1 MKIVQLLG
9 IGSTSDQKSVDFLEN
24 ALSKQSQPGFDY
36 LKFKQS
42 ISQLAG
48 LNLDTTTSLKSA
60 FATASTMGVT
70 KDSLLQSA
78 RHYLT
83 ILGDEK
89 KQFDQ
94 ALNNQVQQ
102 RIASRKDEL
111 QKLQQQIEDHKR
123 QISKLEKQIVEF
135 QEKISRSD
143 EEVAEAKASIDQTKM
158 KFETTYQQFV
168 SAIEKDIISIQQ
180 HL

>member
-1 MKIVQLLG
+1 MKISQLLG
-9 IGSTSDQKSVDFLEN
+9 LESSADQKSVEFLEN
-24 ALSKQSQPGFDY
+24 AMIKETQPGFDY

-42 ISQLAG
+42 IEQLAG
-48 LNLDTTTSLKSA
+48 LKLDPSTSFKSA

-83 ILGDEK
+83 ILGEEK

-102 RIASRKDEL
+102 RIDSKKDEL
-111 QKLQQQIEDHKR
+111 QKLQQQIDDHRR
-123 QISKLEKQIVEF
+123 QIARLEKQILEF
-135 QEKISRSD
+135 QDKIARSD
-143 EEVAEAKASIDQTKM
+143 EEVAEAKASIDQTKI
-158 KFETTYQQFV
+158 KFENTYQQFV
-168 SAIEKDIISIQQ
+168 SAIETDITAIQQ
-180 HL
+180 NL

>member
-1 MKIVQLLG
+1 MKISQLLG
-9 IGSTSDQKSVDFLEN
+9 LEGTTDQKSVDFLEN
-24 ALSKQSQPGFDY
+24 AMVKQTQPGFDY

-42 ISQLAG
+42 IEQLAG
-48 LNLDTTTSLKSA
+48 LKLDTPTSLKSA

-102 RIASRKDEL
+102 RIDSRKDEL
-111 QKLQQQIEDHKR
+111 LKLQQLIEDHKR
-123 QISKLEKQIVEF
+123 QISKLEKQILEF
-135 QEKISRSD
+135 QEKILRSD
-143 EEVAEAKASIDQTKM
+143 EEVTEAKASIDQTKM
-158 KFETTYQQFV
+158 KFESTYQQFV
-168 SAIEKDIISIQQ
+168 SAIEKDMTAIQQ

>member
-1 MKIVQLLG
+1 MKISHLLALE
-9 IGSTSDQKSVDFLEN
+9 SNADQKSVDFLEN
-24 ALSKQSQPGFDY
+24 ALIKQSQPGFDY

-70 KDSLLQSA
+70 KDTLLQSA

-102 RIASRKDEL
+102 RIASRKEEL
-111 QKLQQQIEDHKR
+111 LKLQQQIEEHKR
-123 QISKLEKQIVEF
+123 QIAKLEKQIIEF
-135 QEKISRSD
+135 QEKITRSD
-143 EEVAEAKASIDQTKM
+143 EEVNEAKASIDQTKS
-158 KFETTYQQFV
+158 KFESTYQQFV
-168 SAIEKDIISIQQ
+168 SAIERDITAIQQ

>member
-1 MKIVQLLG
+1 MKISQLLG
-9 IGSTSDQKSVDFLEN
+9 LGNASDQKSVDFLEN
-24 ALSKQSQPGFDY
+24 ALVKQTQPGFDY

-42 ISQLAG
+42 IDQLAS
-48 LNLDTTTSLKSA
+48 LKLDAPTSLKSA

-102 RIASRKDEL
+102 RIDSRKDEL
-111 QKLQQQIEDHKR
+111 LKLQQQIEDHKR
-123 QISKLEKQIVEF
+123 QITKLEKQILEF
-135 QEKISRSD
+135 QEKILRSD
-143 EEVAEAKASIDQTKM
+143 EEVAEAKASIEQTKL
-158 KFETTYQQFV
+158 KFETTYQRFV
-168 SAIEKDIISIQQ
+168 SAIEQDMTAIQQ

>member
-1 MKIVQLLG
+1 MKISQLLKLG
-9 IGSTSDQKSVDFLEN
+9 NTTDPKSVDFLEN
-24 ALSKQSQPGFDY
+24 AMIKKTQTGFDY

-42 ISQLAG
+42 IETLSS
-48 LNLDTTTSLKSA
+48 LNLDSATALKSA

-78 RHYLT
+78 RYYLT

-94 ALNNQVQQ
+94 ALTNQVQQ
-102 RIASRKDEL
+102 RIDSKKEEL
-111 QKLQQQIEDHKR
+111 VKLQEQIEEHKR
-123 QISKLEKQIVEF
+123 QISRLEKQIVEF
-135 QEKISRSD
+135 QDRIAKSD
-143 EEVAEAKASIDQTKM
+143 DEMADAKSSIDTTKG

-168 SAIEKDIISIQQ
+168 SAIEQDMAAIQQ
-180 HL
+180 NL

>member
-1 MKIVQLLG
+1 MKISQLLG
-9 IGSTSDQKSVDFLEN
+9 LGSTSDQKSVDFLET
-24 ALSKQSQPGFDY
+24 ALAKQSQPGFDY

-42 ISQLAG
+42 IEQLSS
-48 LNLDTTTSLKSA
+48 LNLDITTSLKSA

-70 KDSLLQSA
+70 KDTLLQSA

-102 RIASRKDEL
+102 RIASRKEEL

-123 QISKLEKQIVEF
+123 QIAKLEKQIIES
-135 QEKISRSD
+135 QEKIVRSD
-143 EEVAEAKASIDQTKM
+143 EEVNEAKTSIDQTKS
-158 KFETTYQQFV
+158 KFERTYQQFV
-168 SAIEKDIISIQQ
+168 SAIERDITAIQQ

>member
-1 MKIVQLLG
+1 MKISQLLG
-9 IGSTSDQKSVDFLEN
+9 LGGTTDQKSVDFLEN
-24 ALSKQSQPGFDY
+24 AMAKQTQPGFDY

-42 ISQLAG
+42 IDHLAS
-48 LNLDTTTSLKSA
+48 LKLDAPTTIKSA

-102 RIASRKDEL
+102 RIDSKKAEL
-111 QKLQQQIEDHKR
+111 QKLQQEIEDHKR
-123 QISKLEKQIVEF
+123 QIAKLEKQILEF
-135 QEKISRSD
+135 QDRISRSD
-143 EEVAEAKASIDQTKM
+143 EEVAEAKSSIDQTKM
-158 KFETTYQQFV
+158 KFENTYQQFV
-168 SAIEKDIISIQQ
+168 SAIERDIAAIQQ
-180 HL
+180 NL

>member
-1 MKIVQLLG
+1 MKISQLLG
-9 IGSTSDQKSVDFLEN
+9 LGSSTDQKSIDFLEN
-24 ALSKQSQPGFDY
+24 AMIKETQPGFDY

-42 ISQLAG
+42 VEQLAG
-48 LNLDTTTSLKSA
+48 LKLDVPTSLKSA
-60 FATASTMGVT
+60 FVTASTMGVT

-102 RIASRKDEL
+102 RIDSKKAEL
-111 QKLQQQIEDHKR
+111 LQLQQQIEDNKR
-123 QISKLEKQIVEF
+123 QIAKLEKQIVEF
-135 QEKISRSD
+135 QGQIARSD
-143 EEVAEAKASIDQTKM
+143 EGVAEAKASIEQTKM
-158 KFETTYQQFV
+158 KFENTYQQFV
-168 SAIEKDIISIQQ
+168 SAIELDMTAIQQ
-180 HL
+180 NL

>member
-1 MKIVQLLG
+1 MKISHLLG
-9 IGSTSDQKSVDFLEN
+9 LQSTSDQKSVDFLEN
-24 ALSKQSQPGFDY
+24 ALVKQSQPGFDY

-42 ISQLAG
+42 LGQLAG
-48 LNLDTTTSLKSA
+48 LHLDTATSLKSA

-94 ALNNQVQQ
+94 ALNNQVQH
-102 RIASRKDEL
+102 RIASRKEEL

-123 QISKLEKQIVEF
+123 QITKLEKQIVEF

-143 EEVAEAKASIDQTKM
+143 EEVAEAKSSIDQTKS
-158 KFETTYQQFV
+158 KFESTYQQFV
-168 SAIEKDIISIQQ
+168 TAIELDMTAIQQ

>member
-1 MKIVQLLG
+1 MKISQLLG
-9 IGSTSDQKSVDFLEN
+9 LETSADQKSVDFLEN
-24 ALSKQSQPGFDY
+24 ALVKQSQPGFDY

-42 ISQLAG
+42 IGQLAG

-70 KDSLLQSA
+70 KDTLLQSA

-89 KQFDQ
+89 RQFDQ

-102 RIASRKDEL
+102 RIASRKEEL
-111 QKLQQQIEDHKR
+111 LKLQQHIEDHKK
-123 QISKLEKQIVEF
+123 QIVKLEKQIIEF
-135 QEKISRSD
+135 QEKILRSD
-143 EEVAEAKASIDQTKM
+143 TEVAEAKSSIDQTKS
-158 KFETTYQQFV
+158 KFENTYQQFV
-168 SAIEKDIISIQQ
+168 SSIERDITAIQQ
-180 HL
+180 NL